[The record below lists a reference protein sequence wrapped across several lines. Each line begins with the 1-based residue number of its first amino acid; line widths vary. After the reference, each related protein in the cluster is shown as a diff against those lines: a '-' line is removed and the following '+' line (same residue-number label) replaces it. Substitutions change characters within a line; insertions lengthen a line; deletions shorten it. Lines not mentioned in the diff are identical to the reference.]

1 MRRALCVGID
11 RYSFGPLQGCVND
24 VERIGA
30 LLAKNEDNSPNFE
43 CRKVT
48 AANGATSPQITRALL
63 KKEIENLFR
72 DKADVALLYF
82 SGHGTVNNLGGYLVT
97 EDAKSY
103 DEGVSMTDVLT
114 MANASRA
121 EEVVIILDC
130 CHSGNLGNVP
140 VVDNMKAMLREGV
153 SILTASRGD
162 QVSVEVSGGGLFT
175 SLVAD
180 ALAGGAAD
188 VLGAVAVPA
197 IYGFVES
204 ALGAWDQRPL
214 FKAHVS
220 KVIPLRKC
228 NPPIEISTL
237 RELPALFPV
246 PAEDIPLSPQHE
258 TSCETKDDAKNKV
271 FCKLQDLNRVHLV
284 VPVGASH
291 MYDAAMQSKACRL
304 TAAGRYY
311 WRLAKGGRI

>member
-24 VERIGA
+24 VEHMSV

-43 CRKVT
+43 CRKVI
-48 AANGATSPQITRALL
+48 AAKGGTSPQITRTLL
-63 KKEIENLFR
+63 KEEIETLFR

-97 EDAKSY
+97 EDAKKY
-103 DEGVSMTDVLT
+103 DEGVGMADVLKL
-114 MANASRA
+114 ANDSKA

-130 CHSGNLGNVP
+130 CHSGHLGNMP
-140 VVDNMKAMLREGV
+140 AINNMAMLREGI

-175 SLVAD
+175 SLVTD

-188 VLGAVAVPA
+188 LLGEVAVPA
-197 IYGFVES
+197 IYSFVET
-204 ALGAWDQRPL
+204 ALGAWKQRPL
-214 FKAHVS
+214 FKSHVS

-228 NPPIEISTL
+228 NPPIDIVVL

-246 PAEDIPLSPQHE
+246 PAEDISLSPEHE
-258 TSCETKDDAKNKV
+258 TSCENKDDAKNKI

-284 VPVGASH
+284 IPVGAAH
-291 MYDAAMQSKACRL
+291 MYDAAMQSAACRL

-311 WRLAKGGRI
+311 WRLARDGLI

>member
-24 VERIGA
+24 VERMCA
-30 LLAKNEDNSPNFE
+30 LLAKNEDNSPNFD
-43 CRKVT
+43 CRKVI
-48 AANGATSPQITRALL
+48 AANGGTSPQITRSLL
-63 KKEIENLFR
+63 TEEIETLFR

-97 EDAKSY
+97 EDAKKY
-103 DEGVSMTDVLT
+103 GEGVGMTDVLKL
-114 MANASRA
+114 ANDSKA

-130 CHSGNLGNVP
+130 CHSGNLGNMPAVN
-140 VVDNMKAMLREGV
+140 NMAVLREGI

-188 VLGAVAVPA
+188 LLGEVAVPA
-197 IYGFVES
+197 IYSFAET
-204 ALGAWDQRPL
+204 ALGAWKQRPL
-214 FKAHVS
+214 FKSHVS

-228 NPPIEISTL
+228 TPPIDIAVL
-237 RELPALFPV
+237 RELPTLFPV
-246 PAEDIPLSPQHE
+246 PAEDLPLSPECE
-258 TSCETKDDAKNKV
+258 TSCERKDDAKNKI

-284 VPVGASH
+284 VPVGAAH
-291 MYDAAMQSKACRL
+291 MYEAAMQSKACRL
-304 TAAGRYY
+304 TASGRYY
-311 WRLAKGGRI
+311 WRLAKDGRF